1 MFKLVRKDKGR
12 VMRRVSVLGVGDGG
26 SRAVDGV
33 LGGNGGEGTIAVVNT
48 DPAALAASR
57 AATKV
62 QIGKQDGAMAGTGGD
77 AQTGKAAAER
87 DIEMIRGLFTDCD
100 ALILA
105 AGLGGGTGTGA
116 APVLLGAA
124 RAAGVMTVAVVTM
137 PFLFEGQA
145 RRSTAQAGLQA
156 ITAVAD
162 FVCVIDSDR
171 LFAGAGAEGD
181 LAAAFARAD
190 EALAGGICS
199 LWHMLA
205 QPMLISVDPGAFMT
219 LAAKGSGICRFGFGT
234 ASGTGRAHAV
244 AKALKEGPVFEQ
256 GEALRAS
263 GAALLCICGSH
274 DITLHEVSD
283 LVGEIS
289 ASMPEDAD
297 LQIATVINEAWRNRI
312 FAAVWLADRR
322 RTITSGPHHGTRSI
336 AAVATPVKPGSKPPR
351 PAQEELK
358 FDITGASRGRFNNM
372 TATILDGEDLD
383 TPTYKRRGI
392 ELEK

>member
-1 MFKLVRKDKGR
+1 MFKLVRKDKDR
-12 VMRRVSVLGVGDGG
+12 AMRRVCVLGVGDGG
-26 SRAVDGV
+26 SRAVEGV
-33 LGGNGGEGTIAVVNT
+33 LGGTGGEGMIAVINT
-48 DPAALAASR
+48 DPAGLAASH

-62 QIGKQDGAMAGTGGD
+62 QIGKQQGATTGTGGD
-77 AQTGKAAAER
+77 PLVGKAAAEQ

-105 AGLGGGTGTGA
+105 VGLGGGTGTGA

-124 RAAGVMTVAVVTM
+124 RSAGVMTMAVVTI

-145 RRSTAQAGLQA
+145 RRATAQAGLQT
-156 ITAVAD
+156 ISAVAD
-162 FVCVIDSDR
+162 FVCVIENDR
-171 LFAGAGAEGD
+171 LFASVGAEGD
-181 LAAAFARAD
+181 IAAAFARAD

-199 LWHMLA
+199 LWHMLS
-205 QPMLISVDPGAFMT
+205 QPMLIAIDPGAFKA
-219 LAAKGSGICRFGFGT
+219 LAAKGSGVCRFGFGT
-234 ASGTGRAHAV
+234 ASGAGRAQAV
-244 AKALKEGPVFEQ
+244 ARALKDGPVFEQ

-263 GAALLCICGSH
+263 GAVLLCICGSH
-274 DITLHEVSD
+274 DMTLQEVDD
-283 LVGEIS
+283 LVGDFS
-289 ASMPEDAD
+289 ASLCEDAD

-322 RTITSGPHHGTRSI
+322 RTIASTPRPGTRSVTT
-336 AAVATPVKPGSKPPR
+336 AATSKPGAKPVK

-358 FDITGASRGRFNNM
+358 FDITGTSRGRFNNM

-383 TPTYKRRGI
+383 TPTYKRKGI